1 MSFRTR
7 LLALFTAG
15 IVLTAGLV
23 AWLVSDNTR
32 RAFNRM
38 DDQRTANL
46 VAQFRREFARR
57 GQQVEQNVE
66 RIAAHDST
74 LRMAAELSR
83 PAPDY
88 GPYVDEAA
96 AMASVQQLDF
106 LELVADDGTIISSAQ
121 WPARFGYKETWVTQP
136 VDWASQGPFLKREEL
151 PDGMALNLA
160 VVRVVAVAG
169 KKLYIIGGR
178 RMDREFLSSLEL
190 PEGMRAL
197 LYRNTEPGVSAAGFV
212 PPLQDSAQ
220 LDKLTPIIQDVQQ
233 HPREVR
239 QRIEWSSD
247 PADAETLSAI
257 PLLGRQNDLL
267 GVLLVGRP
275 RRELVELNRHIRFVA
290 MLVAAGGILLGF
302 IVSWWTA
309 VRVTRPVEQLAAAAS
324 QVASGNWSAQVEVAS
339 ADEIGQLAGAFNKM
353 TRELSEQRERLLQ
366 AERVAAWRELAR
378 RLAHEL
384 KNPLFPLQITVEN
397 MLRARESDPAQFDE
411 VFRESAAAMLA
422 ELANLKAIVGRF
434 SDFARMPRPEPQAV
448 DLNDVVR
455 QAVRLYQPQFSANG
469 KPPIEIDLQLDD
481 GLGTVQADPDLMHR
495 AVQNL
500 IVNAQDAMPAGGTLR
515 IRTSQHEDGVRVE
528 ISDTGAGLTPE
539 ECERLFTPYYTTKTH
554 GTGLGLAIV
563 QSVVSDHGGTISVSS
578 QPQKGTT
585 FVIDLPKG
593 SSP

>member
-46 VAQFRREFARR
+46 VAQFRREFGRR
-57 GQQVEQNVE
+57 GQQVEKNVE
-66 RIAAHDST
+66 SIAARDST

-88 GPYVDEAA
+88 GPYVDDAA
-96 AMASVQQLDF
+96 ALASAQQLDF

-160 VVRVVAVAG
+160 VVRAVAVAG

-212 PPLQDSAQ
+212 PPLHGTAQ

-239 QRIEWSSD
+239 QRVEWSSD
-247 PADAETLSAI
+247 SADAETISAI

-275 RRELVELNRHIRFVA
+275 RRELVELNRHIRSVA
-290 MLVAAGGILLGF
+290 LLVAAGGILLGL

-378 RLAHEL
+378 RLAHEM

-411 VFRESAAAMLA
+411 VFRESATAMLA

-469 KPPIEIDLQLDD
+469 KPPIEVDLQLDD

-515 IRTSQHEDGVRVE
+515 IRTSRHEDGVRVE

-593 SSP
+593 SSQ